1 MKVLWSQDRQISFTE
16 KISNMVH
23 VIIVIKLGWIFNN
36 LHPRV
41 SPCTNRHHATVSI
54 ALSLICKLFC
64 VGLWWPP
71 RFWARLL
78 WYVSLNWRRR
88 SQEMFSSRSGGV
100 RARPLRINEIAV
112 ALAVKSF
119 CSDTTGFG
127 PEVTGVQITTHT
139 HTRSLNTGVG
149 QQYSRILTID
159 AQALHP
165 KVA

>member
-1 MKVLWSQDRQISFTE
+1 
-16 KISNMVH
+16 
-23 VIIVIKLGWIFNN
+23 
-36 LHPRV
+36 
-41 SPCTNRHHATVSI
+41 
-54 ALSLICKLFC
+54 
-64 VGLWWPP
+64 
-71 RFWARLL
+71 
-78 WYVSLNWRRR
+78 
-88 SQEMFSSRSGGV
+88 MFSSRSGGV

-139 HTRSLNTGVG
+139 RSLNTGVG